1 MFANLDN
8 IFIGQRFVRL
18 VILRVLE
25 QHFVHVSRRVLVQ
38 FVRTA
43 EDDQS
48 DLAIAQHRQLVGLLH
63 HAEFALVERHLQV
76 SAAIF
81 RRQKNVITWPKK
93 KQQKN
98 LHANHQKTRVRNA
111 NSPPQSSNPLPK
123 LKHFL
128 TCDNSK

>member
-93 KQQKN
+93 NNKKIFMQIINKLASVTQIAHHKV
-98 LHANHQKTRVRNA
+98 QIRC
-111 NSPPQSSNPLPK
+111 QS
-123 LKHFL
+123 
-128 TCDNSK
+128 